1 MAAAGNFSR
10 PPLGVFV
17 AAYGEILMAA
27 DRRGRLVDGAES
39 CVRWTYGLGR
49 RAAATVT
56 ARTGSASAQTQVSR
70 RYAGRSTAPR
80 T

>member
-27 DRRGRLVDGAES
+27 DTPVAQQHLALKRDG
-39 CVRWTYGLGR
+39 
-49 RAAATVT
+49 T
-56 ARTGSASAQTQVSR
+56 ADVI
-70 RYAGRSTAPR
+70 AGVPVPFTPWS
-80 T
+80 